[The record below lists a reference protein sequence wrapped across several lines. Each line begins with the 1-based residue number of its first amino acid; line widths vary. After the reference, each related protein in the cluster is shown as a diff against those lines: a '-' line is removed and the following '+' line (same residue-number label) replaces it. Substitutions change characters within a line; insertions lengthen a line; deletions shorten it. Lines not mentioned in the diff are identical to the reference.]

1 MRRSKRRRPEME
13 EKLDK
18 VERQVREAR
27 GRLRWQVRQA
37 LIPLDIQEKKGI
49 SKLQGQVLIITY
61 DDNLQERIRGV
72 LESDNYRCDVAEGS
86 SRAVGM
92 LRLQKYELI
101 IVDYTRYR
109 RSNIFSYVRRYQPG
123 TRLISIVPNQDRA
136 NQMMQLGS
144 YSYLVG
150 RNFDTEQLRTC
161 LVSSLRMGHRVC
173 SLQAQ
178 GERCNKSC
186 VNSYQTEDDIM
197 DFDDVSEDYLS
208 DYNPNSQYDP
218 N

>member
-1 MRRSKRRRPEME
+1 MRRSRNRRPEMR

-18 VERQVREAR
+18 VEQQVREAR

-49 SKLQGQVLIITY
+49 SKLKGQILIITY
-61 DDNLQERIRGV
+61 NDDLQERIRGI
-72 LESDNYRCDVAEGS
+72 LESENYRCDVAEGT

-109 RSNIFSYVRRYQPG
+109 RSTIFSYVRRYQPG
-123 TRLISIVPNQDRA
+123 IRVISIVPNQDRA
-136 NQMMQLGS
+136 NDMMRLGS

-186 VNSYQTEDDIM
+186 VNSYQTEEDLM
-197 DFDDVSEDYLS
+197 NFDDFAE
-208 DYNPNSQYDP
+208 
-218 N
+218 

>member
-1 MRRSKRRRPEME
+1 MRRSRKRRPEME

-49 SKLQGQVLIITY
+49 SKLNGQVLIITY

-123 TRLISIVPNQDRA
+123 TRLISIVSNQDRA
-136 NQMMQLGS
+136 NEMMRLGS

-208 DYNPNSQYDP
+208 DYNPSSQYEP

>member
-1 MRRSKRRRPEME
+1 MRRSRRRRPEME

-18 VERQVREAR
+18 VEQQVREAR

-49 SKLQGQVLIITY
+49 SKLNGQILIITY
-61 DDNLQERIRGV
+61 NDDLQERIRGI
-72 LESDNYRCDVAEGS
+72 LDSENYRCDVAEGS

-101 IVDYTRYR
+101 IVDFTRYR
-109 RSNIFSYVRRYQPG
+109 RSTIFSYVRRYQPG
-123 TRLISIVPNQDRA
+123 IRVISIVSNDDRA
-136 NQMMQLGS
+136 RELMRMGS
-144 YSYLVG
+144 YSFLVG

-173 SLQAQ
+173 SLQAH

-186 VNSYQTEDDIM
+186 VNSYQTEEDIMGFDDIA
-197 DFDDVSEDYLS
+197 E
-208 DYNPNSQYDP
+208 
-218 N
+218 

>member
-1 MRRSKRRRPEME
+1 MRRSRKRRPEME

-18 VERQVREAR
+18 VEQQVRQAR

-37 LIPLDIQEKKGI
+37 LIPLDIQEKKGV
-49 SKLQGQVLIITY
+49 SNLKGQILIITY

-92 LRLQKYELI
+92 LKLQKYELI

-109 RSNIFSYVRRYQPG
+109 RSTIFSYVRRYQPG
-123 TRLISIVPNQDRA
+123 TRVISIVPNDGRA
-136 NQMMQLGS
+136 REMMRLGS

-161 LVSSLRMGHRVC
+161 LQSSLRMGHRVC

-178 GERCNKSC
+178 DEKCNRSC
-186 VNSYQTEDDIM
+186 VNSYQTEADIM
-197 DFDDVSEDYLS
+197 DFDDVSEDSLS
-208 DYNPNSQYDP
+208 DYNPSSEYEP
-218 N
+218 S

>member
-1 MRRSKRRRPEME
+1 MRRSRRRRPEMI

-37 LIPLDIQEKKGI
+37 LVPLDIQEKKGI
-49 SKLQGQVLIITY
+49 SNLKGQILIITY
-61 DDNLQERIRGV
+61 NDDLQERIRGI
-72 LESDNYRCDVAEGS
+72 LESENYRCDVAEGS

-92 LRLQKYELI
+92 LRLQKYHLI
-101 IVDYTRYR
+101 IVDFTRYR

-123 TRLISIVPNQDRA
+123 IRVISIVSNDDRA
-136 NQMMQLGS
+136 RELMRMGS
-144 YSYLVG
+144 YSFLVG

-161 LVSSLRMGHRVC
+161 LTSSLRMGHSVC
-173 SLQAQ
+173 SLQYN

-186 VNSYQTEDDIM
+186 VNSYQTADELL
-197 DFDDVSEDYLS
+197 DFDEIQD
-208 DYNPNSQYDP
+208 
-218 N
+218 